1 MSLLDF
7 LGLVLA
13 WYASGLL
20 LASMIIAYKWYR
32 GTDISEDEM
41 IGWAALSLLGLGPML
56 ILLLAMVLLGELW
69 TSISKSTAIRSFRLR
84 TVLGGRRK

>member
-20 LASMIIAYKWYR
+20 LASMVIAYDWYL
-32 GTDISEDEM
+32 GTDISGDDM
-41 IGWAALSLLGLGPML
+41 ISWAALSLLGPML
-56 ILLLAMVLLGELW
+56 ILLLAMILLGELW

-84 TVLGGRRK
+84 TVLRGRRK